1 MNLKSYFKGE
11 KKMVEKL
18 TALKNAERQNVT
30 IKLKHQQPMMTPQGP
45 TIDFVTATG
54 IVTDVS
60 DETFSMK
67 IKLKDGELISATF
80 LLDDLIMVVEQVE
93 SKVKLS

>member
-1 MNLKSYFKGE
+1 
-11 KKMVEKL
+11 MVERL
-18 TALKNAERQNVT
+18 RTLQNSERTDVT

-54 IVTDVS
+54 SIIEVNVT

-67 IKLKDGELISATF
+67 IKLKDDKMIRATF
-80 LLDDLIMVVEQVE
+80 LLEDLIMIVEPIE
-93 SKVKLS
+93 NKVGLV